1 MRLGVNPTPSFVPGC
16 PHPVR
21 LIDHP
26 LSAYNHTDLPLYNA
40 GQQNPLILY
49 VKLQY
54 HKKPNA
60 IAHAH
65 IAHMLNP
72 TEDTFSVCCSIV
84 FQIVR
89 VSELTHAKSVVLELV
104 RS

>member
-1 MRLGVNPTPSFVPGC
+1 M
-16 PHPVR
+16 R

-49 VKLQY
+49 VK
-54 HKKPNA
+54 HNA
-60 IAHAH
+60 IAHTFIGYAY

-72 TEDTFSVCCSIV
+72 TEDTSSVHRSIV
-84 FQIVR
+84 VPIV
-89 VSELTHAKSVVLELV
+89 
-104 RS
+104 

>member
-1 MRLGVNPTPSFVPGC
+1 M
-16 PHPVR
+16 R

-60 IAHAH
+60 IAHAY

-72 TEDTFSVCCSIV
+72 TEDTFSVHCSIV
-84 FQIVR
+84 VPIVR
-89 VSELTHAKSVVLELV
+89 VE
-104 RS
+104 